1 MGNILAFVI
10 IRRRGPFGTAGGEQE
25 PKQHKKNGH
34 KIKENTRV
42 SNFRLLLVS
51 LSVPHRK
58 QSSSPATCLLPST
71 AYMCLLSLPPPL
83 ATLVLRLARQLLK
96 SYIKGGG
103 AFMTA
108 LFTSVSASVCRH
120 AHTTHTF
127 KYTHSLTHSLP
138 RIQLCG
144 VHFWGVEPTG
154 RGQRQK
160 QFHFTFV
167 LRHLLP
173 HRHT

>member
-42 SNFRLLLVS
+42 SNFRLLLAS

-120 AHTTHTF
+120 AHTTHTPVHSNTP
-127 KYTHSLTHSLP
+127 THSHTLSHAYSCVAF
-138 RIQLCG
+138 ICG
-144 VHFWGVEPTG
+144 A
-154 RGQRQK
+154 
-160 QFHFTFV
+160 
-167 LRHLLP
+167 
-173 HRHT
+173 